1 MSPRLRRSHTQ
12 NGIPCRN
19 SAQLSLR
26 TIGPASYSTAQMI
39 APHPP
44 MTMNN
49 NITISL
55 SPQARARIL
64 ASIKKMVLNHHI
76 NVGGVSYDA
85 WTSLGR
91 PTNP

>member
-1 MSPRLRRSHTQ
+1 
-12 NGIPCRN
+12 
-19 SAQLSLR
+19 
-26 TIGPASYSTAQMI
+26 
-39 APHPP
+39 

-85 WTSLGR
+85 WTALVDQ
-91 PTNP
+91 TNP